1 VPALH
6 RLVLLP
12 VLLLPAFAKK
22 LPGDSST
29 PESGKPGSCGQAETM
44 MRYASDR
51 YLTAAISGLLI
62 ATLLSLGA
70 ISVWCLKPKP
80 EGRTNGD
87 KPVADLAL
95 RGTLP

>member
-1 VPALH
+1 
-6 RLVLLP
+6 
-12 VLLLPAFAKK
+12 
-22 LPGDSST
+22 
-29 PESGKPGSCGQAETM
+29 M
-44 MRYASDR
+44 MRYAPDR